1 MTERGCFLFHNR
13 LAQAAHRGVH
23 DKPHDGHA
31 LVEGRRRGPLGQ
43 AGIGAAIQD
52 TIDLIVAAVLREQVV
67 IHGEPLCDLAVL
79 HVLLHEQLIN
89 GEPLG
94 LVELDHCRQI
104 VPAAGRHERRAVGGG
119 FHGVEVGALDVQV
132 GDDRRMHLG
141 RHGELAP
148 HVVVGL
154 NLDALQ
160 AIPRGDVEVVS
171 RAVVLGRVAG
181 RHDDPAVGHGMA
193 AEDLVLQKLQHGRR
207 ERLRYAVD
215 LVEEQNA
222 LAAPRGLH
230 RLIDRGDDL
239 AHGVFGH
246 LVFHAVIG
254 FRRDERQAQ
263 RALAGMVGHGVGHES
278 HFQFLGDLLH
288 DGRLADARRAQ
299 QEHRTLA
306 LGRQKIVA
314 ELVFSEIGDHGV
326 FDLLFCF
333 ADIHSGSS
341 SSTKVSSRITFMAQ
355 GGTGAE
361 AAASSESRNTKAVS

>member
-1 MTERGCFLFHNR
+1 MSERGCFLCQTR
-13 LAQAAHRGVH
+13 LAQAAHRGGH
-23 DKPHDGHA
+23 AKPHDGHA

-43 AGIGAAIQD
+43 AGIGAAVQD

-67 IHGEPLCDLAVL
+67 VHGESLCDLAVL
-79 HVLLHEQLIN
+79 HILLHEQLIN

-94 LVELDHCRQI
+94 LVELDHRRQV
-104 VPAAGRHERRAVGGG
+104 VPAAGRHERRAVGRGLN
-119 FHGVEVGALDVQV
+119 GVEVGPLDVQV

-141 RHGELAP
+141 RYGELAP
-148 HVVVGL
+148 HIEVGL
-154 NLDALQ
+154 NLDALE
-160 AIPRGDVEVVS
+160 AIPRGDVEVVG

-254 FRRDERQAQ
+254 FRRDERQA
-263 RALAGMVGHGVGHES
+263 
-278 HFQFLGDLLH
+278 
-288 DGRLADARRAQ
+288 
-299 QEHRTLA
+299 
-306 LGRQKIVA
+306 
-314 ELVFSEIGDHGV
+314 
-326 FDLLFCF
+326 
-333 ADIHSGSS
+333 
-341 SSTKVSSRITFMAQ
+341 
-355 GGTGAE
+355 
-361 AAASSESRNTKAVS
+361 

>member
-1 MTERGCFLFHNR
+1 
-13 LAQAAHRGVH
+13 
-23 DKPHDGHA
+23 
-31 LVEGRRRGPLGQ
+31 
-43 AGIGAAIQD
+43 
-52 TIDLIVAAVLREQVV
+52 
-67 IHGEPLCDLAVL
+67 
-79 HVLLHEQLIN
+79 
-89 GEPLG
+89 
-94 LVELDHCRQI
+94 
-104 VPAAGRHERRAVGGG
+104 
-119 FHGVEVGALDVQV
+119 
-132 GDDRRMHLG
+132 MHLG

-160 AIPRGDVEVVS
+160 AIPRGDVEVVG

-181 RHDDPAVGHGMA
+181 RYDDPAVGHGMA

-239 AHGVFGH
+239 AHGVFGY

-333 ADIHSGSS
+333 ADVHRGSFAGA
-341 SSTKVSSRITFMAQ
+341 RIGERKGEARKIA
-355 GGTGAE
+355 GERAVRGAPPL
-361 AAASSESRNTKAVS
+361 ARRFHPG

>member
-1 MTERGCFLFHNR
+1 
-13 LAQAAHRGVH
+13 
-23 DKPHDGHA
+23 
-31 LVEGRRRGPLGQ
+31 
-43 AGIGAAIQD
+43 
-52 TIDLIVAAVLREQVV
+52 
-67 IHGEPLCDLAVL
+67 
-79 HVLLHEQLIN
+79 
-89 GEPLG
+89 
-94 LVELDHCRQI
+94 
-104 VPAAGRHERRAVGGG
+104 
-119 FHGVEVGALDVQV
+119 
-132 GDDRRMHLG
+132 MHFG

-314 ELVFSEIGDHGV
+314 ELVFGEIGHHSV
-326 FDLLFCF
+326 FDLLFRF
-333 ADIHSGSS
+333 ADVHRGS
-341 SSTKVSSRITFMAQ
+341 FA
-355 GGTGAE
+355 GARVGE
-361 AAASSESRNTKAVS
+361 RKGAARKIAGERAVIAAPLLARRFHPG